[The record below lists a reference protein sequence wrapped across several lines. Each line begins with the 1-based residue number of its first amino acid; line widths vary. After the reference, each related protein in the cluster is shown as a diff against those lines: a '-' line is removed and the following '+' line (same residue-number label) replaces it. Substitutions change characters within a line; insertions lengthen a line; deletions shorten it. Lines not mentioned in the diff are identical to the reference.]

1 MKDAL
6 IFLTTIGLVIFVVSY
21 YILLLLR
28 MNDKVKSL
36 MIENNTL
43 KHDIPSRIVDTYRI
57 KVREDYLRT
66 TIECGIT
73 NKGIKIIFEDT
84 SGKFGDE
91 MLDGYE
97 LTPQELLNIL
107 QKHDESSFSG
117 YCSKETLE
125 GKRCKDICDKA
136 HCGY

>member
-1 MKDAL
+1 
-6 IFLTTIGLVIFVVSY
+6 
-21 YILLLLR
+21 
-28 MNDKVKSL
+28 
-36 MIENNTL
+36 MIENEIL

-57 KVREDYLRT
+57 KVREDNLRA

-73 NKGIKIIFEDT
+73 HKGIKVMFEDT

-91 MLDGYE
+91 MLDEYE
-97 LTPQELLNIL
+97 LTPKELLNIL
-107 QKHDESSFSG
+107 QKHDEKGFSG

-125 GKRCKDICDKA
+125 GSRCKELCDKS

>member
-6 IFLTTIGLVIFVVSY
+6 IFLTTISLVIFVVSY
-21 YILLLLR
+21 FIILLIR
-28 MNDKVKSL
+28 MNDKVKYL

-43 KHDIPSRIVDTYRI
+43 KHDLPSRIVDTYRV
-57 KVREDYLRT
+57 KVREDNLRA

-73 NKGIKIIFEDT
+73 HKGIKIIFEDT

-91 MLDGYE
+91 MLDEYE

-107 QKHDESSFSG
+107 QRHDE
-117 YCSKETLE
+117 
-125 GKRCKDICDKA
+125 
-136 HCGY
+136 

>member
-1 MKDAL
+1 MKDVF
-6 IFLTTIGLVIFVVSY
+6 IFLAIISPLICLVVY
-21 YILLLLR
+21 LIL
-28 MNDKVKSL
+28 NKQVKSL
-36 MIENNTL
+36 MIENSTL
-43 KHDIPSRIVDTYRI
+43 KHDLPSRIVDTYRI
-57 KVREDYLRT
+57 KIREDNLRA

-73 NKGIKIIFEDT
+73 NKGIKIIFEDI
-84 SGKFGDE
+84 SSKFKDE
-91 MLDGYE
+91 MLDEYE

-107 QKHDESSFSG
+107 QKHDKSSFSG